1 MTRMAGDA
9 VQPRRNRDSEILD
22 AAITVFSQ
30 RGYSGA
36 SLQEIAE
43 RVGIL
48 KGSLYHYIDSKE
60 SLLFRILEEN
70 HHKASEIQQEVDA
83 LRLPTEEKFV
93 AYITRLST
101 WYLTNLERTS
111 LYQNEWRF
119 LEGDFGRKVKAYQ
132 RSFTGYLRAIV
143 DAAVDEGLAAPDLD
157 TDLVTKFVLSAIDSV
172 PSWYRVTPPRRI
184 DDVAD
189 SITAIAH
196 AAVFAPRGGRR

>member
-1 MTRMAGDA
+1 MTRMATESLPA
-9 VQPRRNRDSEILD
+9 RRNRESEILD

-30 RGYSGA
+30 RGYSAA

-60 SLLFRILEEN
+60 SLLFRILEQN

-83 LRLPTEEKFV
+83 LDLPTEEKFV

-119 LEGDFGRKVKAYQ
+119 LEGDFARKVRTYQ
-132 RSFTGYLRAIV
+132 RSFTGYLRTLV

-172 PSWYRVTPPRRI
+172 PSWYRVTQPRRI
-184 DDVAD
+184 DDVAA
-189 SITAIAH
+189 SITAIARS
-196 AAVFAPRGGRR
+196 AVFLPQGGKR

>member
-1 MTRMAGDA
+1 MTRMASESS
-9 VQPRRNRDSEILD
+9 PTRRNRDSEILD

-60 SLLFRILEEN
+60 GLLFRILEEN

-83 LRLPTEEKFV
+83 LDLPTEEKFV
-93 AYITRLST
+93 AYITRLAT

-119 LEGDFGRKVKAYQ
+119 LEGEFGHKVRTYR
-132 RSFTGYLRAIV
+132 RSFTGYLRTLV

-172 PSWYRVTPPRRI
+172 PSWFRVSPPRGI
-184 DDVAD
+184 ETLAG
-189 SITAIAH
+189 SITSIAH
-196 AAVFAPRGGRR
+196 SAVFLPNKTKR